1 MGWLDLPGNAQKS
14 LKSKSIEPSFMVGF
28 SLRKLHI
35 LGNKNHMVQN
45 KTSGYLDIYKCR
57 HTLSTC
63 ALKHFA
69 VLWVTCDKD
78 NLIGLK
84 VMPYVKKN
92 IFTPKFFTHP
102 FTREKGWLWLWDGQ
116 VDLAVNSD
124 PEYFHDNVILKT

>member
-1 MGWLDLPGNAQKS
+1 MGSLDLPGNAQKS

-35 LGNKNHMVQN
+35 WGNKNHMVQN
-45 KTSGYLDIYKCR
+45 KISGYLDTFLDIHKCR
-57 HTLSTC
+57 HTFSAC
-63 ALKHFA
+63 VLKDFA

-92 IFTPKFFTHP
+92 IFTPKIIYAP
-102 FTREKGWLWLWDGQ
+102 ITREKGWLWFWDGQ

-124 PEYFHDNVILKT
+124 PD

>member
-1 MGWLDLPGNAQKS
+1 MGSLDLPGNAQKS

-35 LGNKNHMVQN
+35 WGNKNHMVQN
-45 KTSGYLDIYKCR
+45 KTSGYLDTFLDIYKCR

-63 ALKHFA
+63 VLKHFA

-92 IFTPKFFTHP
+92 IFTPKILYAPITC
-102 FTREKGWLWLWDGQ
+102 EKGWLWFWDGQ

-124 PEYFHDNVILKT
+124 LD